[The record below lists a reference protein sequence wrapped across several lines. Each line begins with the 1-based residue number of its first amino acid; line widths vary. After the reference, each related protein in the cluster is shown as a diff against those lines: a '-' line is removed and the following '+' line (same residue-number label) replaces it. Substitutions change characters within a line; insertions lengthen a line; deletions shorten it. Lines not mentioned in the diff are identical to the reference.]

1 MKKFDLKNVV
11 EKVKTTDYK
20 KLAKDFW
27 YGKPHGERRLGDLY
41 CDKTGLY
48 KHREWR
54 GVKDTFYY
62 FNKVWLYN
70 YGMLVYDV
78 MRYGGIWTFAK
89 GCWRYRWMG
98 QTYLPVLHWFDRGM
112 EGLRGEALRAC
123 PLHYRAM
130 TNATIYQ
137 FMQMFRN
144 DLNTNKGNKK
154 VQARHDKTIA
164 HDETVWGGI
173 FYPFSK
179 EVENVPLQ
187 MIPYFVTCH
196 VNNHTVLNYID
207 AVQSLGLPGDPC
219 PMCQA
224 EAGLFVLDDV
234 PDYYK
239 AVITSNEA
247 CDGSVATSIIQDW
260 LIDKPL
266 FAMPQPMQFDDP
278 LVHKHCMKEIEEAW
292 KFIEEQTG
300 VPFDYQQ
307 LCKKLESQNELQRFE
322 WEKWDVAANTNYYP
336 INGVSQALYRI
347 YQSQYGD
354 LPIWHETDKKVRKI
368 MEKCVEQRINNF
380 PLTRHRVIAWSCA
393 PLYYSNWCTWAYNCW
408 GLNTVMNMDSLMF
421 DMTLRTDG
429 YEHTLEDM
437 ATYHE
442 WAPMRRMAVG
452 GMHHIFELWENME
465 RFHCDMVMMYDQLLC
480 KGMQGVHGLFEDE
493 FRARNIHAIWMPHA
507 LPDKRNV
514 SRDPQHHQRLH
525 DHRHAGGAAG
535 SVFAGVR
542 RFYELVRGGREHENC
557 IQDFEKGRPDRIG
570 RLRRTVRRVLLR
582 PGRQGAVL
590 RCGAVPVPPLRP
602 HGAPRSAEAEV
613 RYGQA
618 PIRV

>member
-1 MKKFDLKNVV
+1 MKKIDLKNALAKAKDVN
-11 EKVKTTDYK
+11 YK

-62 FNKVWLYN
+62 FHKVWMYN
-70 YGMLVYDV
+70 YAMLVYDV
-78 MRYGGIWTFAK
+78 MRYGGLVTFFK

-408 GLNTVMNMDSLMF
+408 GLNTIINMDSLMF
-421 DMTLRTDG
+421 DMTLRTDS

-514 SRDPQHHQRLH
+514 SRAEIRTIINDYMTTVMHEEPLDP
-525 DHRHAGGAAG
+525 
-535 SVFAGVR
+535 S
-542 RFYELVRGGREHENC
+542 
-557 IQDFEKGRPDRIG
+557 
-570 RLRRTVRRVLLR
+570 LLEFDDS
-582 PGRQGAVL
+582 Q
-590 RCGAVPVPPLRP
+590 
-602 HGAPRSAEAEV
+602 SW
-613 RYGQA
+613 
-618 PIRV
+618 

>member
-27 YGKPHGERRLGDLY
+27 YGKSHGERRLGDLY

-421 DMTLRTDG
+421 NMTIRTDS
-429 YEHTLEDM
+429 YDHCLDDM
-437 ATYHE
+437 AQYHM

-452 GMHHIFELWENME
+452 GLHHIFECWKYME
-465 RFHCDMVMMYDQLLC
+465 EFNCDMVMMYDQLQC

-493 FRARNIHAIWMPHA
+493 FRDRNIHAIWMPHA
-507 LPDKRNV
+507 LPDSRTV
-514 SRDPQHHQRLH
+514 SRMEIRQIVNDYMTTVMHEEPLDP
-525 DHRHAGGAAG
+525 
-535 SVFAGVR
+535 
-542 RFYELVRGGREHENC
+542 
-557 IQDFEKGRPDRIG
+557 
-570 RLRRTVRRVLLR
+570 TLLEFDD
-582 PGRQGAVL
+582 
-590 RCGAVPVPPLRP
+590 
-602 HGAPRSAEAEV
+602 SMTW
-613 RYGQA
+613 
-618 PIRV
+618 

>member
-393 PLYYSNWCTWAYNCW
+393 PLYYSNGCTWAYNCW
-408 GLNTVMNMDSLMF
+408 GLNTIMNMDSLMF

-480 KGMQGVHGLFEDE
+480 GYRLSGGCT
-493 FRARNIHAIWMPHA
+493 
-507 LPDKRNV
+507 LP
-514 SRDPQHHQRLH
+514 
-525 DHRHAGGAAG
+525 
-535 SVFAGVR
+535 
-542 RFYELVRGGREHENC
+542 
-557 IQDFEKGRPDRIG
+557 
-570 RLRRTVRRVLLR
+570 
-582 PGRQGAVL
+582 
-590 RCGAVPVPPLRP
+590 
-602 HGAPRSAEAEV
+602 
-613 RYGQA
+613 
-618 PIRV
+618 

>member
-1 MKKFDLKNVV
+1 MKKIDFKSVA
-11 EKVKTTDYK
+11 EKLKTTDYK

-62 FNKVWLYN
+62 FHKVWMYN
-70 YGMLVYDV
+70 YAMLVYDV

-123 PLHYRAM
+123 PQHYRAM
-130 TNATIYQ
+130 TNATIFQ

-144 DLNTNKGNKK
+144 DLNTNKGSKK

-196 VNNHTVLNYID
+196 VNTHTVLNYID

-421 DMTLRTDG
+421 DMTLRTDS

-514 SRDPQHHQRLH
+514 SRAEIRSIINDYMTTVMQEEPLDP
-525 DHRHAGGAAG
+525 
-535 SVFAGVR
+535 S
-542 RFYELVRGGREHENC
+542 
-557 IQDFEKGRPDRIG
+557 
-570 RLRRTVRRVLLR
+570 LLEFDD
-582 PGRQGAVL
+582 
-590 RCGAVPVPPLRP
+590 
-602 HGAPRSAEAEV
+602 SMSW
-613 RYGQA
+613 
-618 PIRV
+618 

>member
-408 GLNTVMNMDSLMF
+408 GLNTIMNMDSLMF

-493 FRARNIHAIWMPHA
+493 FRDRNIPAFWIPHA
-507 LPDKRNV
+507 LPDSRTV
-514 SRDPQHHQRLH
+514 SRAEIRRLINDYMTTVMHEEPLDPSLL
-525 DHRHAGGAAG
+525 
-535 SVFAGVR
+535 
-542 RFYELVRGGREHENC
+542 EL
-557 IQDFEKGRPDRIG
+557 DDDM
-570 RLRRTVRRVLLR
+570 TW
-582 PGRQGAVL
+582 
-590 RCGAVPVPPLRP
+590 
-602 HGAPRSAEAEV
+602 
-613 RYGQA
+613 
-618 PIRV
+618 

>member
-1 MKKFDLKNVV
+1 MKKIDFKSVA
-11 EKVKTTDYK
+11 EKLKTTDYK

-62 FNKVWLYN
+62 FHKVWMYN
-70 YGMLVYDV
+70 YAMLVYDV

-123 PLHYRAM
+123 PQHYRAM
-130 TNATIYQ
+130 TNATIFQ

-144 DLNTNKGNKK
+144 DLNTNKGSKK

-408 GLNTVMNMDSLMF
+408 GLNTIMNMDSLMF

-514 SRDPQHHQRLH
+514 SRAEIRSIINDYMTTVMHEEPLDP
-525 DHRHAGGAAG
+525 
-535 SVFAGVR
+535 S
-542 RFYELVRGGREHENC
+542 
-557 IQDFEKGRPDRIG
+557 
-570 RLRRTVRRVLLR
+570 LLEFDD
-582 PGRQGAVL
+582 
-590 RCGAVPVPPLRP
+590 
-602 HGAPRSAEAEV
+602 SMSW
-613 RYGQA
+613 
-618 PIRV
+618 

>member
-1 MKKFDLKNVV
+1 MKKLDIQSIIQKA
-11 EKVKTTDYK
+11 KTTDYK

-62 FNKVWLYN
+62 FHNVWLYN
-70 YGMLVYDV
+70 YGMMVYDV
-78 MRYGGIWTFAK
+78 MRCGGVVTFAK

-123 PLHYRAM
+123 PWHYRAM
-130 TNATIYQ
+130 VNATIYQ
-137 FMQMFRN
+137 FMGMLRN
-144 DLNTNKGNKK
+144 DLNLHKGSKK
-154 VQARHDKTIA
+154 VQAKHDKTIA

-179 EVENVPLQ
+179 EVENIPLQ
-187 MIPYFVTCH
+187 MTPYFVTCH

-207 AVQSLGLPGDPC
+207 AVQSIGLPGDPC

-247 CDGSVATSIIQDW
+247 CDGSVATSILQDW

-292 KFIEEQTG
+292 HFIEEQTG
-300 VPFDYQQ
+300 VPFDYQR
-307 LCKKLESQNELQRFE
+307 LCRKLERQNELQRFE
-322 WEKWDVAANTNYYP
+322 WEKWDVAANTSYYP

-354 LPIWHETDKKVRKI
+354 LPGWHETDKRVRKI
-368 MEKCVEQRINNF
+368 MEKCVEQRINTF

-408 GLNTVMNMDSLMF
+408 GLNTIINMDSLMF
-421 DMTLRTDG
+421 DMTLRTDS
-429 YEHTLEDM
+429 YEHTLDDM

-452 GMHHIFELWENME
+452 GMQHIFELWENME

-493 FRARNIHAIWMPHA
+493 FRARSIHAIWMPHA

-514 SRDPQHHQRLH
+514 SRAEIRSIINDYMTTVMQEEPLDPSL
-525 DHRHAGGAAG
+525 
-535 SVFAGVR
+535 
-542 RFYELVRGGREHENC
+542 L
-557 IQDFEKGRPDRIG
+557 DFDD
-570 RLRRTVRRVLLR
+570 
-582 PGRQGAVL
+582 
-590 RCGAVPVPPLRP
+590 
-602 HGAPRSAEAEV
+602 SMSW
-613 RYGQA
+613 
-618 PIRV
+618 

>member
-1 MKKFDLKNVV
+1 MKKIDLKNALAKAKDVN
-11 EKVKTTDYK
+11 YK

-62 FNKVWLYN
+62 FHKVWMYN
-70 YGMLVYDV
+70 YAMLVYDV
-78 MRYGGIWTFAK
+78 MRYGGLVTFFK

-408 GLNTVMNMDSLMF
+408 GLNTIMNMDSLMF
-421 DMTLRTDG
+421 DMTLRTDN
-429 YEHTLEDM
+429 YENTLEDM
-437 ATYHE
+437 ARYHE

-514 SRDPQHHQRLH
+514 SRAEIRTIINDYMTTVMHEEPLDP
-525 DHRHAGGAAG
+525 
-535 SVFAGVR
+535 S
-542 RFYELVRGGREHENC
+542 
-557 IQDFEKGRPDRIG
+557 
-570 RLRRTVRRVLLR
+570 LLEFDDS
-582 PGRQGAVL
+582 Q
-590 RCGAVPVPPLRP
+590 
-602 HGAPRSAEAEV
+602 SW
-613 RYGQA
+613 
-618 PIRV
+618 

>member
-1 MKKFDLKNVV
+1 MKKFDLK
-11 EKVKTTDYK
+11 KTVAKAKSLDYK
-20 KLAKDFW
+20 KLARDFV
-27 YGKPHGERRLGDLY
+27 YGKPAGERRLGDLY
-41 CDKTGLY
+41 MDKTGLY

-54 GVKDTFYY
+54 GIKDTFYY
-62 FNKVWLYN
+62 FHKVWLYN
-70 YGMLVYDV
+70 YGMMVYDV
-78 MRYGGIWTFAK
+78 MCYGGIVTFAK

-123 PLHYRAM
+123 PWHYRGM
-130 TNATIYQ
+130 VNATIFQ

-144 DLNTNKGNKK
+144 DLNLNKSDK
-154 VQARHDKTIA
+154 VRAKHDKTMA
-164 HDETVWGGI
+164 HDETVWGGV

-187 MIPYFVTCH
+187 MVPYFVTCH

-247 CDGSVATSIIQDW
+247 CDGSVATSILQDW
-260 LIDKPL
+260 LMDKPL

-278 LVHKHCMKEIEEAW
+278 LVQEHCQREIEEAW
-292 KFIEEQTG
+292 KFIGEQTG
-300 VPFDYQQ
+300 AAFDWNQ
-307 LCKKLESQNELQRFE
+307 LVKRLESQNELQRFE
-322 WEKWDVAANTNYYP
+322 WEKWDVAANTDFYP

-354 LPIWHETDKKVRKI
+354 LPGWHEMDKKVRKI
-368 MEKCVEQRINNF
+368 MEKCVEQRINSF
-380 PLTRHRVIAWSCA
+380 RLTRHRVIAWSCA

-408 GLNTVMNMDSLMF
+408 GLNTIINMDSLMF
-421 DMTLRTDG
+421 NMTIRTDS
-429 YEHTLEDM
+429 YSHTLADM
-437 ATYHE
+437 AQYHE

-465 RFHCDMVMMYDQLLC
+465 KFHCDMVVMYDQLLC
-480 KGMQGVHGLFEDE
+480 KGMQGVHGMFEDE
-493 FRARNIHAIWMPHA
+493 FRARDVHAIWLPHA

-514 SRDPQHHQRLH
+514 SRAEIRSIINDYMTTVMHEEPIDP
-525 DHRHAGGAAG
+525 
-535 SVFAGVR
+535 S
-542 RFYELVRGGREHENC
+542 
-557 IQDFEKGRPDRIG
+557 
-570 RLRRTVRRVLLR
+570 LLEFDDS
-582 PGRQGAVL
+582 Q
-590 RCGAVPVPPLRP
+590 
-602 HGAPRSAEAEV
+602 SW
-613 RYGQA
+613 
-618 PIRV
+618 

>member
-187 MIPYFVTCH
+187 MIPYFVTCPA
-196 VNNHTVLNYID
+196 TP
-207 AVQSLGLPGDPC
+207 APC
-219 PMCQA
+219 VRPR
-224 EAGLFVLDDV
+224 
-234 PDYYK
+234 PDCSFW
-239 AVITSNEA
+239 TT
-247 CDGSVATSIIQDW
+247 C
-260 LIDKPL
+260 
-266 FAMPQPMQFDDP
+266 
-278 LVHKHCMKEIEEAW
+278 
-292 KFIEEQTG
+292 
-300 VPFDYQQ
+300 
-307 LCKKLESQNELQRFE
+307 
-322 WEKWDVAANTNYYP
+322 P
-336 INGVSQALYRI
+336 I
-347 YQSQYGD
+347 
-354 LPIWHETDKKVRKI
+354 
-368 MEKCVEQRINNF
+368 
-380 PLTRHRVIAWSCA
+380 
-393 PLYYSNWCTWAYNCW
+393 
-408 GLNTVMNMDSLMF
+408 
-421 DMTLRTDG
+421 TLRWSSP
-429 YEHTLEDM
+429 
-437 ATYHE
+437 ATRP
-442 WAPMRRMAVG
+442 ATPPSPPPSFRTG
-452 GMHHIFELWENME
+452 SSTS
-465 RFHCDMVMMYDQLLC
+465 LC
-480 KGMQGVHGLFEDE
+480 SFCLCPCSLTI
-493 FRARNIHAIWMPHA
+493 RW
-507 LPDKRNV
+507 
-514 SRDPQHHQRLH
+514 SRST
-525 DHRHAGGAAG
+525 A
-535 SVFAGVR
+535 
-542 RFYELVRGGREHENC
+542 
-557 IQDFEKGRPDRIG
+557 
-570 RLRRTVRRVLLR
+570 
-582 PGRQGAVL
+582 
-590 RCGAVPVPPLRP
+590 
-602 HGAPRSAEAEV
+602 
-613 RYGQA
+613 
-618 PIRV
+618 